1 MAGTARDFAQIGC
14 CGAKSGVPRKLF
26 SASAGALPNRID
38 GSRRRNR
45 CDARVRAN
53 DDALRNAQLFSRF
66 FSRTHSWSACVPR
79 HRRRHLACLA
89 GGSAAFAAGT
99 PRHIRVA
106 KVLTVEKTVIRF
118 RPADDSCGSE

>member
-26 SASAGALPNRID
+26 SASAGALPNLID

-66 FSRTHSWSACVPR
+66 FFANAFVVGVRAAASTTAPRALSRRFCRVRRGNAPAHSCCKSV
-79 HRRRHLACLA
+79 
-89 GGSAAFAAGT
+89 
-99 PRHIRVA
+99 
-106 KVLTVEKTVIRF
+106 
-118 RPADDSCGSE
+118 DSGKNRD